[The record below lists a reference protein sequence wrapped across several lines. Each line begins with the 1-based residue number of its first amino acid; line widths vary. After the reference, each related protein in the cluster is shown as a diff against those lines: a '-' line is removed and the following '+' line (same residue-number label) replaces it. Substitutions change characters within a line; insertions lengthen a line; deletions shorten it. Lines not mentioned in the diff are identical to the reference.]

1 VPQESVTTSNIGEFS
16 ERAIVQDIEHNIE
29 EEVANP
35 SRSLSKHSL
44 FPSFASTKRPTRRKE
59 MGISHWRMLVV
70 LRFFPRSHSQT
81 DESGESLTLTQL
93 ALAFF
98 LIRIHKTTHA
108 KIQRRASASLSA
120 ASVRL
125 RGRFVWMLTRR
136 S

>member
-1 VPQESVTTSNIGEFS
+1 MKLKQDVESSWQCPFVSVSKGRS
-16 ERAIVQDIEHNIE
+16 EAQHAFCNVKE
-29 EEVANP
+29 
-35 SRSLSKHSL
+35 KG
-44 FPSFASTKRPTRRKE
+44 RR
-59 MGISHWRMLVV
+59 
-70 LRFFPRSHSQT
+70 
-81 DESGESLTLTQL
+81 GESLTLTQQ

-108 KIQRRASASLSA
+108 KIQLPASASLSS